1 MEKQILDWYIREIA
15 KKTELLLT
23 KKYIGNIKFQFNL
36 RDGGITNVNIDSNES
51 IQAPKP
57 NKEIS

>member
-1 MEKQILDWYIREIA
+1 MEKQLDWYIREIA

-57 NKEIS
+57 NK